1 MLARLRTVPGLLLLL
16 ATAVV
21 AVLVAI
27 LLVGVNPL
35 QIKCL
40 KRIDHTTIR
49 VLGVSTTAQVVVQ
62 CRSGFKPPVVP
73 WRRPPTVP
81 IYCALAGAT

>member
-1 MLARLRTVPGLLLLL
+1 MRRLLLLL
-16 ATAVV
+16 AIAAG

-27 LLVGVNPL
+27 LLLGVNPL
-35 QIKCL
+35 QIKCQ

-62 CRSGFKPPVVP
+62 CRSGFKLPLVP
-73 WRRPPTVP
+73 
-81 IYCALAGAT
+81 